1 MPFKRPAPGR
11 SADSERG
18 LLEVAGRDP
27 DRSLR
32 DSLLAF
38 RDLVSADMD
47 WVDSRKSQFRRH
59 ASIVRVSAL
68 LLTAAST
75 VVLGIQEIPARA
87 SIALPM
93 VALVTVLGGLETF
106 FNWRSRWV
114 LMTETRYRFN
124 RLRDELDYY
133 IVTTPAAE
141 LSRGRL
147 AEFFAKHQVVWD
159 ETSRQWVEFRK
170 LDRPPQAP
178 EVRG

>member
-1 MPFKRPAPGR
+1 MAPCSR
-11 SADSERG
+11 SYLVGVTG
-18 LLEVAGRDP
+18 LFELAGRTAGLP
-27 DRSLR
+27 LR
-32 DSLLAF
+32 EVVVHF